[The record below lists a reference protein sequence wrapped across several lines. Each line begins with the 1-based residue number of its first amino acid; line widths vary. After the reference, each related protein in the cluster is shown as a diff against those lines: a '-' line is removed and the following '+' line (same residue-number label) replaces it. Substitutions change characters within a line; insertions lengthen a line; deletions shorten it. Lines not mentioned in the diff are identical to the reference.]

1 MAFRERRS
9 RIGFAEISRPVPI
22 PDLGH
27 VFEVLANVLMM
38 FVELR
43 IEEFGDFFRSRTQ
56 PRDMFERFDG
66 QMVAAHLVED
76 DHVERRGRRASV
88 HVASDVEA
96 RFIGPGVNHRV
107 DDPAIVMEREDDVDV
122 LGEEFVEGHVV
133 QAVRM
138 IVGHHQGAQI
148 DHIDHPHLDSAD
160 VLLQEP

>member
-43 IEEFGDFFRSRTQ
+43 IEEFGDFFRSRAQ
-56 PRDMFERFDG
+56 PRDMLECFDG
-66 QMVAAHLVED
+66 KVVAAHLIED
-76 DHVERRGRRASV
+76 DHVERRGRRTPV

-107 DDPAIVMEREDDVDV
+107 DDPAIVMEREDDVGI
-122 LGEEFVEGHVV
+122 LREELVERHVV

-138 IVGHHQGAQI
+138 IVGHHQRAQI
-148 DHIDHPHLDSAD
+148 DHIDDPHLDPGH